1 MRQKLIMK
9 FIENVL
15 STQHT
20 LSNIKQIS
28 LDRVG
33 FDWVHKDVR
42 EYAFYIQNKNGI
54 NDYGTISFKKQYEDY
69 FLQHSFDRKLMSVKW
84 VGGGMHFY
92 IVFKDTAKELLNNI

>member
-15 STQHT
+15 SNQNK
-20 LSNIKQIS
+20 LSNIKNIS
-28 LDRVG
+28 LDMVG

-42 EYAFYIQNKNGI
+42 EYSIYIQNKNGM
-54 NDYGTISFKKQYEDY
+54 NEYGTISFKKQYEDY
-69 FLQHSFDRKLMSVKW
+69 FLTHSFDRKLMSVKW
-84 VGGGMHFY
+84 FGGMHFY